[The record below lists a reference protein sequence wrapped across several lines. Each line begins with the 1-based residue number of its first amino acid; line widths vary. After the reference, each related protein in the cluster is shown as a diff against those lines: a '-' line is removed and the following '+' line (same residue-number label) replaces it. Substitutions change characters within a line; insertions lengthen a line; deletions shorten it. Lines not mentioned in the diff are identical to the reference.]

1 MSIDL
6 NRATAMTLR
15 VGIIVGVILMV
26 IGLIQY
32 GLDGTEAVLYY
43 GVLLLIVSPFIG
55 VLMTF
60 GVLVIDRDWKWVT
73 VAAVLVVVTVIGIII
88 SIE

>member
-15 VGIIVGVILMV
+15 AGIIAGVILMV

-32 GLDGTEAVLYY
+32 GLDGTETVLYY

-55 VLMTF
+55 VLVTF
-60 GVLVIDRDWKWVT
+60 CVLIMDRDWKWVS
-73 VAAVLVVVTVIGIII
+73 VAAVLVIVTVIGIII
-88 SIE
+88 NIE

>member
-1 MSIDL
+1 MSIDV
-6 NRATAMTLR
+6 NRATALTLR
-15 VGIIVGVILMV
+15 AGIVTGVILMV

-32 GLDGTEAVLYY
+32 GLDGTETVLYY

-55 VLMTF
+55 VLVTF

-73 VAAVLVVVTVIGIII
+73 VAAVLVIVTVIGIII

>member
-1 MSIDL
+1 MSIDV
-6 NRATAMTLR
+6 NRATALTLR
-15 VGIIVGVILMV
+15 AGIVAGVILMV

-32 GLDGTEAVLYY
+32 GLDGTETVLYY

-55 VLMTF
+55 VLVTF

-73 VAAVLVVVTVIGIII
+73 VAAVLVIVTVIGIII

>member
-15 VGIIVGVILMV
+15 AGIVAGVILMV

-32 GLDGTEAVLYY
+32 GLSGEETVLYY
-43 GVLLLIVSPFIG
+43 GVLLLIISPFIG
-55 VLMTF
+55 VLVTF